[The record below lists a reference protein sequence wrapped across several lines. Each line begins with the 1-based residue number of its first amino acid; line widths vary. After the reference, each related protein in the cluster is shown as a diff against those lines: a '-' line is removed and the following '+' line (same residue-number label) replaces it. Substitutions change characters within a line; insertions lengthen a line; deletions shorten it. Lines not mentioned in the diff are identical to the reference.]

1 MVKANRVVQSCKSA
15 RIAGR
20 ESYDVQIPAFQKQAR
35 ADTFLQSSPANDFI
49 AVDRQI
55 SEVPDAVQ
63 QDVGFQADRCG
74 GLVDRLVRQET
85 QRNTCHLGPGGIPD
99 HPESRGPGIDGLH
112 ASHQLIR
119 TIGIRT
125 VKAVVPA
132 PFALIKHHVKEGRQC
147 RIRAAVE
154 PDLNGVQIRGIAE
167 YLLLLRGAQR
177 DVRAP
182 AIGPPALYARANAEA
197 RVGKG
202 DALVDFVLVGVG
214 W

>member
-1 MVKANRVVQSCKSA
+1 MSRFRPSRS
-15 RIAGR
+15 RR
-20 ESYDVQIPAFQKQAR
+20 ELTLSF
-35 ADTFLQSSPANDFI
+35 S
-49 AVDRQI
+49 
-55 SEVPDAVQ
+55 
-63 QDVGFQADRCG
+63 

-214 W
+214 WRSGIGISNGPKVFDELVPR